1 MNKVPEAVSTKFTE
15 LFAALLSATDDLKM
29 AGAEACLIGDFSQ
42 VTDIND
48 SCRKL
53 QGLES
58 DIKAAINNFGAKY
71 HARSVETT
79 GFYKNDSNRTRKQ
92 GGRLRVTVAGKV
104 IEKNT
109 IAETFVET
117 LKVFGM
123 ERVAKLNK
131 VLTKI
136 PLVARTPVV
145 NSYQN
150 QKLCDGWYI
159 TTHFNKHTATNM
171 LEDIA
176 KGLNIPVKLE
186 FIER

>member
-15 LFAALLSATDDLKM
+15 LFAALHSAREDLKI
-29 AGAEACLIGDFSQ
+29 AGAEVCFNGDFSQ
-42 VTDIND
+42 VVNIND
-48 SCRKL
+48 SYRKL

-58 DIKAAINNFGAKY
+58 DIKAAINNFGEKY
-71 HARSVETT
+71 HARSVEKA
-79 GFYKNDSNRTRKQ
+79 GFHKNDSNRTRKQ

-117 LKVFGM
+117 LKVFGL

-131 VLTKI
+131 TVTSI
-136 PLVARTPVV
+136 PLIARTPT
-145 NSYQN
+145 SHYQT
-150 QKLCDGWYI
+150 QKRWDGWYI
-159 TTHFNKHTATNM
+159 TTHINKISATTVLN
-171 LEDIA
+171 DIA
-176 KGLNIPVKLE
+176 KQLNMPVKIE